1 MRRSYK
7 IYAFVVLLIIAVLAV
22 FDSLNSSNA
31 AEDVRK
37 EKDALVQKVTRL
49 EKENE
54 NKSNLF
60 NEVREEKKSLEENL
74 SQLEEEVG
82 TLRTA
87 IEYKEFIA
95 ALSTIES
102 YKASQSFQ
110 EATKFMA
117 FKDGQGYFTT
127 DKAGKCPCG
136 FGFNGKGFEWIPN
149 AVLDLKDFRIEKDKV
164 YLTYNT
170 VEDIKTN
177 YQFVMTKAIGKYDS
191 VKKWRIEDIKL
202 EVKNK

>member
-1 MRRSYK
+1 MIRRYK
-7 IYAFVVLLIIAVLAV
+7 AYFFVILLITAALAI
-22 FDSLNSSNA
+22 FDSINSSNVT
-31 AEDVRK
+31 EDVRK
-37 EKDALVQKVTRL
+37 EKDKLASKVTRL

-54 NKSNLF
+54 NRSNLF
-60 NEVREEKKSLEENL
+60 VEVREEKEELEENL
-74 SQLEEEVG
+74 SQMEEEVES
-82 TLRTA
+82 LRSA
-87 IEYKEFIA
+87 IEYQEFTA
-95 ALSTIES
+95 AINSIES

-127 DKAGKCPCG
+127 DKAGNCPCG

-149 AVLDLKDFRIEKDKV
+149 AVLDLKEFRIEKDKV

-170 VEDIKTN
+170 AEDIKTN

-191 VKKWRIEDIKL
+191 VKKWMIEDIKL

>member
-1 MRRSYK
+1 MIRRYK
-7 IYAFVVLLIIAVLAV
+7 AYFFVILLITAALAI
-22 FDSLNSSNA
+22 FDSINSSNVT
-31 AEDVRK
+31 EDVRK
-37 EKDALVQKVTRL
+37 EKDKLASKVTRL

-54 NKSNLF
+54 NRSNLF
-60 NEVREEKKSLEENL
+60 VEVREEKEELEENL
-74 SQLEEEVG
+74 SQMEEEVES
-82 TLRTA
+82 LRSA
-87 IEYKEFIA
+87 IEYQEFTA
-95 ALSTIES
+95 AINSIES

-127 DKAGKCPCG
+127 DKAGNCPCG

-149 AVLDLKDFRIEKDKV
+149 AVLDLKEFRIEKDKV

-170 VEDIKTN
+170 AEDIKTN

-191 VKKWRIEDIKL
+191 VKKWIIEDIKL

>member
-1 MRRSYK
+1 M
-7 IYAFVVLLIIAVLAV
+7 
-22 FDSLNSSNA
+22 
-31 AEDVRK
+31 
-37 EKDALVQKVTRL
+37 T
-49 EKENE
+49 
-54 NKSNLF
+54 
-60 NEVREEKKSLEENL
+60 L
-74 SQLEEEVG
+74 SQG
-82 TLRTA
+82 C
-87 IEYKEFIA
+87 EYKEFIA

-127 DKAGKCPCG
+127 DKAGNCPCG

-149 AVLDLKDFRIEKDKV
+149 AVLDLKEFRIEKDKV

-202 EVKNK
+202 

>member
-1 MRRSYK
+1 MIRRYK
-7 IYAFVVLLIIAVLAV
+7 AYFFVILLIIAALAI
-22 FDSLNSSNA
+22 FDSINSSNV

-37 EKDALVQKVTRL
+37 EKDKLASKVTRL

-54 NKSNLF
+54 NRSNLF
-60 NEVREEKKSLEENL
+60 VEVREEKEDLEENL
-74 SQLEEEVG
+74 SQMEEEVES
-82 TLRTA
+82 LRSAFEYQEFTA
-87 IEYKEFIA
+87 AID
-95 ALSTIES
+95 TIES

-117 FKDGQGYFTT
+117 FKAGQGYFTT
-127 DKAGKCPCG
+127 DKAGNCPCG

-149 AVLDLKDFRIEKDKV
+149 AVLDLKEFRIEKDKV

-170 VEDIKTN
+170 VEDIKNN
-177 YQFVMTKAIGKYDS
+177 YQFVMTKAIGRYDS

-202 EVKNK
+202 VTKEK

>member
-37 EKDALVQKVTRL
+37 EKDALVQKITTL

-74 SQLEEEVG
+74 SQLEEEVE
-82 TLRTA
+82 TLRSS

-127 DKAGKCPCG
+127 DKAGNCPCG

-149 AVLDLKDFRIEKDKV
+149 AVLDLKEFRIEKNKV

-191 VKKWRIEDIKL
+191 VRKWRIEDIKL